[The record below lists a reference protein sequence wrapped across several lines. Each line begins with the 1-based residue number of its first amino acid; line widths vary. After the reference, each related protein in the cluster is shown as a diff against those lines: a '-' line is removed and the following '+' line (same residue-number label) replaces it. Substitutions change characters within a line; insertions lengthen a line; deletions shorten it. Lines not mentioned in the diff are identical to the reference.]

1 MNTYVSFMF
10 LKSELVPAIVQDDA
24 TGQVLMLAY
33 MNRQSLEK
41 TLETGRCTFFS
52 RSRGRLWTKGETS
65 GNFMNVC
72 AIYFDCDCDSLLVRV
87 RPDGPACHTGNT
99 SCFFRL
105 LGKDAGGAL

>member
-1 MNTYVSFMF
+1 MNTDVSFMF

-52 RSRGRLWTKGETS
+52 RSRGRLCTKGETS

>member
-1 MNTYVSFMF
+1 
-10 LKSELVPAIVQDDA
+10 
-24 TGQVLMLAY
+24 
-33 MNRQSLEK
+33 
-41 TLETGRCTFFS
+41 
-52 RSRGRLWTKGETS
+52 
-65 GNFMNVC
+65 MNVC